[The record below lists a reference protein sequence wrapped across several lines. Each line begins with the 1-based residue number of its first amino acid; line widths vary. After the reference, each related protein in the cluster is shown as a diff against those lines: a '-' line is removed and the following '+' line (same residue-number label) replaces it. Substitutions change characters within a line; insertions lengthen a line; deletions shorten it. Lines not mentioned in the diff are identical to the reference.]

1 MSPFLFS
8 YHVHNRSYVFYKPYS
23 RSTSNRK
30 CSILYLSFLV
40 QYDRADHHTS
50 SGIGLET
57 TILFARE
64 GANVVMA
71 DISLPALE
79 KGAAKVKEVLP
90 HMVGKID
97 TVTCDVSKESDVA
110 AMVERVEAWG
120 GVDVMFNNA
129 GIMHADDAGKTTLS
143 WRKPLCSTPSDR
155 RQTQSTRPKRSGT

>member
-1 MSPFLFS
+1 MLDA
-8 YHVHNRSYVFYKPYS
+8 
-23 RSTSNRK
+23 
-30 CSILYLSFLV
+30 LLESFLG
-40 QYDRADHHTS
+40 QYDGADHHTS

-64 GANVVMA
+64 GANVLMA

-90 HMVGKID
+90 HMAGKID

-129 GIMHADDAGKTTLS
+129 GIMHADDAG
-143 WRKPLCSTPSDR
+143 
-155 RQTQSTRPKRSGT
+155 